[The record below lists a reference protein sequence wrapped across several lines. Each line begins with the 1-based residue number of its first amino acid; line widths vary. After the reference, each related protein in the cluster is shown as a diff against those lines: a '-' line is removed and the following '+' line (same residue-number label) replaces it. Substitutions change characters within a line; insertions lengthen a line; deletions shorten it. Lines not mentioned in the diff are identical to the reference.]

1 MRMPTVEPLGTIDRD
16 RGLDEAAELLAREH
30 VRARGERPGLP
41 AAYAAPERC
50 HQALGRLVGDAH
62 VFLARDKG
70 TCVGIVFGRTIDAV
84 GFVPAEGFAVDPA
97 AHDPTAIVVGL
108 FAELMPALVAE
119 GARRFTVDHVDLAG
133 PGIALHDLGFGRGA
147 VFATRPV
154 RPTPAT
160 ASGID
165 IRIATPDDLDSV
177 ARLSRVEHT
186 QRSAPPIYSAPRPT
200 GSTDVTDLSG
210 FREHHRRLLD
220 DGAVHL
226 LARHHDADVGL
237 LTLEPTTPAPRLCP
251 AGQPYIGPTA
261 TDPAVRGR
269 GIGRALVDAAHD
281 WAHRNGHH
289 TMSVDFEPSN
299 PLSRPFWLGL
309 GFRPSGYRQRRTIG
323 HPTAPG

>member
-1 MRMPTVEPLGTIDRD
+1 MLTVEPLGTTDRD
-16 RGLDEAAELLAREH
+16 VDEAAELLAREH
-30 VRARGERPGLP
+30 VRARDERPGLP
-41 AAYAAPERC
+41 AAYAAPEHCR
-50 HQALGRLVGDAH
+50 HALGRLVGDAH
-62 VFLARDKG
+62 GFLARDQG
-70 TCVGIVFGRTIDAV
+70 SCVGVVCGRTIDAV

-97 AHDPTAIVVGL
+97 AHDPTTIVVGL
-108 FAELMPALVAE
+108 FAELMPVLVAE
-119 GARRFTVDHVDLAG
+119 GAGRFTVDHVDLAG
-133 PGIALHDLGFGRGA
+133 PSVALHDLGFGRGA

-154 RPTPAT
+154 RPAPAT
-160 ASGID
+160 TTPASGID
-165 IRIATPDDLDSV
+165 IRIANPDDLDSV

-186 QRSAPPIYSAPRPT
+186 QRSAPPIYSAPRL
-200 GSTDVTDLSG
+200 SDITDLSG

-237 LTLEPTTPAPRLCP
+237 LTLEPTPPAPRLCP

-281 WAHRNGHH
+281 WAHRHGHH
-289 TMSVDFEPSN
+289 TISVDFEPSN

-323 HPTAPG
+323 HPPAPD